1 MDPTT
6 DLTRRQQIWLL
17 DRQVEAIDHAV
28 HDAIA
33 TTPQPKPSDS
43 QARRIVEEKAGLSPF
58 SLAAVRVATRILSP
72 ETAEAVER
80 AMGYAPGSIHPM
92 DGMPQHEAL
101 PHPDLGGLRLWE
113 GTQPTDE
120 GTIPVSVVG
129 ATLSAAFSLPGR
141 DRLLLS
147 RASGIDQTT
156 LSRMTRGSCKGI
168 TRANLRILAHV
179 LGLSPRVLG
188 LEGPANVD
196 PPTWRP
202 DVRYVGREGHL
213 AGRVTSA
220 AQSGASAFGSYVVP
234 LPRTASVEDAS
245 ILELT
250 EGMRQDSQDEGMA
263 EETILGDAEAPRPH
277 ARIISPEEAGGRLTG
292 ISYVVDPNEGSAL
305 TVLGRMTARR
315 FIAIASALD
324 IPIEGPVASDDDAVA
339 VDIRF
344 IGDDAVAAR
353 GYAALT
359 APRPATRK
367 RGFLRA

>member
-17 DRQVEAIDHAV
+17 DRQMEAIDRAV

-43 QARRIVEEKAGLSPF
+43 QARRIVEEKAGIRPF
-58 SLAAVRVATRILSP
+58 SLAAVRVATRIMSS
-72 ETAEAVER
+72 ETADAIER
-80 AMGYAPGSIHPM
+80 AMGYSRGSIHPL
-92 DGMPQHEAL
+92 DAVPPHDEL

-113 GTQPTDE
+113 GEQPIDE
-120 GTIPVSVVG
+120 GTVPVSDVSE
-129 ATLSAAFSLPGR
+129 TLTAAFSLPGR

-147 RASGIDQTT
+147 RASGIDQTA
-156 LSRMTRGSCKGI
+156 LSRMTRGSCKGV
-168 TRANLRILAHV
+168 TRANLRVLAHV

-202 DVRYVGREGHL
+202 DIRYMGHEGHV
-213 AGRVTSA
+213 AGPVTTA

-234 LPRTASVEDAS
+234 VSRTDEDEPV
-245 ILELT
+245 LELT
-250 EGMRQDSQDEGMA
+250 EGMRQKPDGEHDV
-263 EETILGDAEAPRPH
+263 EEMIVGEADAPPSH
-277 ARIISPEEAGGRLTG
+277 ARIIDPSEASGRLTG
-292 ISYVVDPNEGSAL
+292 ISYVVDPVERSAL
-305 TVLGRMTARR
+305 TVLGRMTGRR
-315 FIAIASALD
+315 FLAIANALD
-324 IPIEGPVASDDDAVA
+324 LPIEGTLGSDDDAVA

-344 IGDDAVAAR
+344 IGDDDVAAR

-359 APRPATRK
+359 APRPVARK
-367 RGFLRA
+367 PWFLRS